1 MTKRP
6 PRCLVVED
14 GTAKSDA
21 DSYVSVST
29 ASSYF
34 ADHGSPA
41 AWSSATEAAKNAAL
55 RYAAVWLDGNWNWL
69 GIVVAGTQSRA
80 WPRYIGWDRWGANE
94 DTLGFAVSYDEVPQR
109 IQDAQC
115 ELALT
120 HLTDALNAVTDTSG
134 GEVKFIKLDVMELE
148 YVDRSTSYA
157 RRMPYVSKL
166 LKGLYTGGGW
176 MVPVVRA

>member
-1 MTKRP
+1 MA
-6 PRCLVVED
+6 LVVED

-41 AWSSATEAAKNAAL
+41 AWSSASGGAKDAAL
-55 RYAAVWLDGNWNWL
+55 RYAAVWMDGNWNWV
-69 GIVVAGTQSRA
+69 GEIVTGTQARS
-80 WPRYIGWDRWGANE
+80 WPRYGAE
-94 DTLGFAVSYDEVPQR
+94 DHEYRDIAYDSVPQR

-115 ELALT
+115 ELALV

-134 GEVKFIKLDVMELE
+134 AELKSIKLDVMALE

-157 RRMPYVSKL
+157 RKMPFVSKI